1 MVHRGGYP
9 HEKIHLPSPTPI
21 WYNPYEEDNYIM
33 ADTTS
38 NRANDRCR
46 YQVQSIQDRTREMAR
61 LVMLGISNK
70 AIAERLSIS
79 KRQVAAIRN
88 SSLFRQYVDELNAL
102 RDQAFIDNTEEL
114 EQLIPYAIDTYRE
127 VLEKQ
132 EGTPTLRVKVAG
144 QVLDRTGLSA
154 IQRSVVQKAD
164 LHLTAQDLLEIRE
177 RATAIKQR
185 QQGAI
190 DVSAH

>member
-1 MVHRGGYP
+1 
-9 HEKIHLPSPTPI
+9 
-21 WYNPYEEDNYIM
+21 M
-33 ADTTS
+33 ADTVS

-46 YQVQSIQDRTREMAR
+46 YQVQSIQDRTREMSR
-61 LVMLGISNK
+61 LTLLGLSNK
-70 AIAERLSIS
+70 AIAERLQIS

-177 RATAIKQR
+177 RAQATKKR
-185 QQGAI
+185 QQEAI
-190 DVSAH
+190 DVVAQPV